1 MFIKAESIMLLS
13 LTAVLHIDIDTH
25 RQHSFMGHLMGS
37 DRKVPNASTKQ

>member
-25 RQHSFMGHLMGS
+25 RQNSFMGHLVGS
-37 DRKVPNASTKQ
+37 DRGAPNVSTKQ